1 MITDPARTSQYDKN
15 PRDFLALPWNREP
28 RQLRVSNSYCPL
40 KHFVV
45 MNGDSAGYVK
55 SDNSI
60 SMEKILTMYINTDV
74 VEPKTITFT
83 IQAIMNGH
91 LGNG

>member
-1 MITDPARTSQYDKN
+1 
-15 PRDFLALPWNREP
+15 
-28 RQLRVSNSYCPL
+28 
-40 KHFVV
+40 